1 MANNN
6 KEGQIGAMDV
16 ILYAL
21 GRAGLNVAE
30 RAGVEAA
37 VKAVLDA
44 LGELEKHQ
52 ALVAKA
58 KADLQKDF
66 GKGDVVDFDA
76 VPRS

>member
-1 MANNN
+1 MANNTR
-6 KEGQIGAMDV
+6 EGQIGAMDV

-44 LGELEKHQ
+44 LGELEKRQ
-52 ALVAKA
+52 ALEAKA
-58 KADLQKDF
+58 RADLQKDL
-66 GKGDVVDFDA
+66 GKGDVVDFDS
-76 VPRS
+76 VPRT